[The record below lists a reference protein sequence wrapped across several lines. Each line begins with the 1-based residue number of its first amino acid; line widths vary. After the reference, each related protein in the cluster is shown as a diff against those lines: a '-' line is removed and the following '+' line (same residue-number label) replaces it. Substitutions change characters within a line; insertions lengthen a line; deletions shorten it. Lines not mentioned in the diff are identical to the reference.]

1 MPYSSLTHFCEG
13 HSRSLWR
20 PRRIRDRI
28 IAGIVEDWPDGVY
41 DTGKIEQILLDRGRQ
56 RARQEYG
63 SLLLLLLGPL
73 IAELIKLA
81 IRWWLENRDHRRL
94 MGEWCAKANS

>member
-1 MPYSSLTHFCEG
+1 MPYRSLTDYCEA

-20 PRRIRDRI
+20 PRRVRDRI
-28 IAGIVEDWPDGVY
+28 IAGIVADWPDGVT
-41 DTGKIEQILLDRGRQ
+41 DTAQIEQVLLDRGRQ

-63 SLLLLLLGPL
+63 SVLLLILGPL

-81 IRWWLENRDHRRL
+81 IKWWLENRDHRRL
-94 MGEWCAKANS
+94 LGEWHAKANS